1 MVRTAILER
10 PLFIDLCQAWRT
22 GKLVR
27 VEEGGIEGTSTLVV
41 RPIGKFF
48 PTRIADIPDEGWI
61 HLPPLNEHCPSPGI
75 IVLLKEQGRA
85 PLAEKLDL
93 RFKELIEHIHSEK
106 EKQAIETAA
115 LREQAKLAKKRR
127 AEDFKDEI
135 KLIKDLED
143 TISKRQEKRFMGRR
157 FVGGE

>member
-1 MVRTAILER
+1 VKMAILER

-27 VEEGGIEGTSTLVV
+27 VEDGGVEGTSTLVV

-48 PTRIADIPDEGWI
+48 PIRIADIPDEGWV

-75 IVLLKEQGRA
+75 IVLVKEQGRA

-93 RFKELIEHIHSEK
+93 GFTKLVEHIHAEK

-135 KLIKDLED
+135 KLIKDLEKA
-143 TISKRQEKRFMGRR
+143 IAERQEKRFMGRR
-157 FVGGE
+157 FVGD